1 MKKEKKYVAVNRKAK
16 HEYFILETYEVGIA
30 LTGTE
35 VKSLRQGKVSIVDSY
50 ADIENGELWLYDLH
64 ISPYDKGNIYNHDPK
79 RPRKLLIH
87 KDEMA
92 HLIGK
97 VREKGLTLIPLSI
110 YFNERGWAKVELG
123 LAKGKKI
130 YDKRKDLAEKAEKR
144 ELERAYK
151 IKY

>member
-1 MKKEKKYVAVNRKAK
+1 MKKSKKYIVVNRKAK
-16 HEYFILETYEVGIA
+16 HDYFILETYEAGIA

-35 VKSLRQGKVSIVDSY
+35 VKSLREGKVSIVDSY
-50 ADIENGELWLYDLH
+50 ADIERGELWLFDLH
-64 ISPYDKGNIYNHDPK
+64 ISPYEKGNIYNHNPK
-79 RPRKLLIH
+79 RPRKLLLH
-87 KDEMA
+87 KDEII

-97 VREKGLTLIPLSI
+97 VKEKGLTLIPLSI

-123 LAKGKKI
+123 LAKGKRL
-130 YDKRKDLAEKAEKR
+130 YDKRRDLAEKAERR

>member
-1 MKKEKKYVAVNRKAK
+1 MRQVKKYVTINRKAK
-16 HEYFILETYEVGIA
+16 HDYYILETYEAGIA

-35 VKSLRQGKVSIVDSY
+35 VKSLREGKVSIVDSY
-50 ADIENGELWLYDLH
+50 ADIDKGELWLFDLH

-79 RPRKLLIH
+79 RPRKLLMH
-87 KDEMA
+87 KDEISR
-92 HLIGK
+92 LIGK
-97 VREKGLTLIPLSI
+97 IKEKGLTLIPLSI

-123 LAKGKKI
+123 LAKGKKL
-130 YDKRKDLAEKAEKR
+130 YDKRRDLAEKAEKR

>member
-1 MKKEKKYVAVNRKAK
+1 MKKSKKYIVVNRKAK
-16 HEYFILETYEVGIA
+16 HDYFILETYEAGIV

-35 VKSLRQGKVSIVDSY
+35 VKSLREGKVSIVDSY
-50 ADIENGELWLYDLH
+50 ADIEKGELWLFDLH
-64 ISPYDKGNIYNHDPK
+64 ISPYEKGNIYNHNPK
-79 RPRKLLIH
+79 RPRKLLLH
-87 KDEMA
+87 KDEIA

-97 VREKGLTLIPLSI
+97 VKEKGLTLIPLSI

-123 LAKGKKI
+123 LAKGKKL
-130 YDKRKDLAEKAEKR
+130 YDKRRDLAEKAERR

>member
-1 MKKEKKYVAVNRKAK
+1 MEKSKKYIVVNRKAK
-16 HEYFILETYEVGIA
+16 HDYFILETYEAGIA

-35 VKSLRQGKVSIVDSY
+35 VKSLREGKVSIVDSY
-50 ADIENGELWLYDLH
+50 ADIERGELWLFDLH
-64 ISPYDKGNIYNHDPK
+64 ISPYEKGNIYNHNPK
-79 RPRKLLIH
+79 RPRKLLLH
-87 KDEMA
+87 KDEII

-97 VREKGLTLIPLSI
+97 VKEKGLTLIPLSI

-123 LAKGKKI
+123 LAKGKRL
-130 YDKRKDLAEKAEKR
+130 YDKRRDLAEKAERR

>member
-1 MKKEKKYVAVNRKAK
+1 MRKEKKYVVINRKAK
-16 HEYFILETYEVGIA
+16 HDYFILETYEAGIA

-64 ISPYDKGNIYNHDPK
+64 ISPYEKGNIYNHDPK
-79 RPRKLLIH
+79 RPRKLLLH
-87 KDEMA
+87 KDEIM

-97 VREKGLTLIPLSI
+97 IKEKGLTLIPLSI

-130 YDKRKDLAEKAEKR
+130 YDKRRELAEKAEKR